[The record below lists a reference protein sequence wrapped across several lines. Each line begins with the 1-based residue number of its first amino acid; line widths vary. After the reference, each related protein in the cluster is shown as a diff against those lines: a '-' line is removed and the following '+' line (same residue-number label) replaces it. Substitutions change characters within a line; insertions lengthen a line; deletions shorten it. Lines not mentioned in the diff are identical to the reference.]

1 MGKLIAIEIDVTYR
15 TLFSRVGSEFT
26 EDSKE
31 YILVQL
37 DENGKQIGDIDYGY
51 SKRRDAE
58 RVVRMSQ
65 KQHDK

>member
-1 MGKLIAIEIDVTYR
+1 VGKLIAIEIDVTYR

>member
-1 MGKLIAIEIDVTYR
+1 MGKLIVVEVDVTHS
-15 TLFSRVGSEFT
+15 TLLSNLGPKFT

-31 YILVQL
+31 YILVEL

-58 RVVRMSQ
+58 RVARMSQ
-65 KQHDK
+65 KRRNQ